1 MAASVTNV
9 ATIEDCTTEPGVVK
23 FAFSDPKVETKV
35 QTTSQTSG
43 AAKDEHSLG
52 PSKKKKSVTLQPL
65 QEND

>member
-1 MAASVTNV
+1 V

-23 FAFSDPKVETKV
+23 FAFSDRKVETKV
-35 QTTSQTSG
+35 ETTTQTPG

-52 PSKKKKSVTLQPL
+52 PSKSSSVTLQPL